1 MADLRSISR
10 LVDDVKDDVIIEQQT
25 VITGSSSDN
34 QATNGVIETKDLN
47 GGIVAVSA
55 ATSGDPVD
63 TEHIRTVNSFAL
75 TV

>member
-10 LVDDVKDDVIIEQQT
+10 LVDDVKDDVIIGEQT

-34 QATNGVIETKDLN
+34 QTTNGVIETKDLN
-47 GGIVAVSA
+47 GGTVTVST
-55 ATSGDPVD
+55 ATSGDPLD
-63 TEHIRTVNSFAL
+63 TEHIGTVNSFTL